1 MSLFSSITDLGDASF
16 QKERV
21 KELGCLLQDRID
33 AMYVDKLEGKISEA
47 FFTRKSEE
55 WKQPAQRKKY
65 GTESTFSLDRSII
78 ALLYIKQTHVKI

>member
-1 MSLFSSITDLGDASF
+1 MFVRCLPVFGTSWLTEYTSQISMSNVSF

-55 WKQPAQRKKY
+55 WKQPAQRKKTVRRALFLLT
-65 GTESTFSLDRSII
+65 GTL
-78 ALLYIKQTHVKI
+78 